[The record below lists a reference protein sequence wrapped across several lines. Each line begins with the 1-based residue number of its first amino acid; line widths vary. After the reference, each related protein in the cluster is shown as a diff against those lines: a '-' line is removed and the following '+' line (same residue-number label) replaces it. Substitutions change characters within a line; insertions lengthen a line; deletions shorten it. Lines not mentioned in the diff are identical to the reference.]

1 MIGKRHL
8 PAMVATLCMGVA
20 GPAQAGQAAAP
31 TISSETQSVRI
42 ASEPGVVLAGELSVP
57 AASKAPVPAVL
68 LLGGG
73 GESPHGIYPLLEA
86 KLHARGIATLSFD
99 KRGIGQSTG
108 TFIDAMDPMTHDARA
123 ALAYLKSRHDV
134 IDTKRIA
141 IVGLSQGG
149 VIAPALAADDPA
161 VVAIVML
168 AAPAGRRG
176 VMFLDA
182 MRVKLTAA
190 GMEAKAAEHVV
201 DATRK
206 YLNALTTGGS
216 PDTIAADRAGLVRA
230 FVVGGWKQDLA
241 EGAVK
246 TLSEPATFSLYTVA
260 ATDVLSRVHVPVLA
274 IYAADDTVVSSA
286 LSIPEARQA
295 LRNNRD
301 ANIVEMPDV
310 EHGFKPLVA
319 TADGKRDYRG
329 WPISDPAT
337 LSLIDRWLPQR
348 LLPR

>member
-1 MIGKRHL
+1 MSIKKHSLAMI
-8 PAMVATLCMGVA
+8 ATLCMGGV
-20 GPAQAGQAAAP
+20 GPAQAGHVAAP
-31 TISSETQSVRI
+31 TIASETQSVRI
-42 ASEPGVVLAGELSVP
+42 NAEPGVVLAGELFVP
-57 AASKAPVPAVL
+57 AASKAPAPAVL

-73 GESPHGIYPLLEA
+73 GASPHGIYPLLEA

-99 KRGIGQSTG
+99 KRGVGQSTG
-108 TFIDAMDPMTHDARA
+108 TFIDAMDPMTRDARA
-123 ALAYLKSRHDV
+123 ALAYLKSRADV

-141 IVGLSQGG
+141 ILGLSQGG

-190 GMEAKAAEHVV
+190 GMEAKANEHVV
-201 DATRK
+201 EATRK
-206 YLNALTTGGS
+206 YLDALTSGGS
-216 PDTIAADRAGLVRA
+216 PDTIAANRAELVQA
-230 FVVGGWKQDLA
+230 FVAGGWKQDLA

-246 TLSEPATFSLYTVA
+246 TLSEPATSSLYTVA
-260 ATDVLSRVHVPVLA
+260 ARDVLSRVRVPVLA
-274 IYAADDTVVSSA
+274 IYAADDTVVSST
-286 LSIPEARQA
+286 LSMPEARQA
-295 LRNNRD
+295 LSNNRD
-301 ANIVEMPDV
+301 AKIVEMPDV
-310 EHGFKPLVA
+310 EHGFKPLIV
-319 TADGKRDYRG
+319 TADGKRNYRG

-337 LSLIDRWLPQR
+337 LSLINGWLPQR